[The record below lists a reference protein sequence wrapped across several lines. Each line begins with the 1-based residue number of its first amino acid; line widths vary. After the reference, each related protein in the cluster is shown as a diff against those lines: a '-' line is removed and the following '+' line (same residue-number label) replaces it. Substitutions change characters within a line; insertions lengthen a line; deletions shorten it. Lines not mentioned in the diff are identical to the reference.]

1 MILTCERH
9 HLSSE
14 NHSVAGGIEHAW
26 PLLPGPLEASA
37 DHRKPSPKFSF
48 CKRAW
53 DQPHHSF
60 SLCQQRE
67 ACESSMTNLRKPHNP
82 LPSPS
87 LSMILSAELAEVMR
101 KYSSHSELALR
112 HTETEIQE
120 IGPASSNGHQST
132 NQTLSRRK
140 PVGFGLDL
148 ILQSNHQSY
157 SHTSGLIYCTNW
169 SLSWNQLVGRGR
181 QG

>member
-1 MILTCERH
+1 MTTVTWTSWSLCW
-9 HLSSE
+9 SSE
-14 NHSVAGGIEHAW
+14 TLTKVFLLQKSLGPTP
-26 PLLPGPLEASA
+26 PLFQSLPAEG
-37 DHRKPSPKFSF
+37 
-48 CKRAW
+48 
-53 DQPHHSF
+53 
-60 SLCQQRE
+60 
-67 ACESSMTNLRKPHNP
+67 CESSMTNLRKPHNP